1 MGDIGDILMF
11 FLEILPPIIFVIV
24 MIVVVVFTI

>member
-1 MGDIGDILMF
+1 MGDISDILIF